1 MKHLCDASHLCHP
14 EVVLGAKE
22 ELASGHT
29 ADVVIKLEL
38 GREGGALV
46 GGVSTARDVQG
57 AVISWISRYINILE
71 EENNGK

>member
-1 MKHLCDASHLCHP
+1 MEHLCDASHLCQP

-29 ADVVIKLEL
+29 ANVVVKLEL

-46 GGVSTARDVQG
+46 GGVSTAHDV
-57 AVISWISRYINILE
+57 
-71 EENNGK
+71 